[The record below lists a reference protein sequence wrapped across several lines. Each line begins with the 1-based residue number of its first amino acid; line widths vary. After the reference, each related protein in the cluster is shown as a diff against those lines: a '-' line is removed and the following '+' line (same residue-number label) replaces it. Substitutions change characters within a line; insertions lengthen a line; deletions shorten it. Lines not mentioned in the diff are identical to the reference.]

1 MTIRNKYIVNIVAFF
16 LRKKVIKAVF
26 HFERILYDKDL
37 TRLTFLNR
45 TLNAFEEQS
54 DAYKKTLKEEI
65 RKESGK

>member
-16 LRKKVIKAVF
+16 LRKDALRAVF
-26 HFERILYDKDL
+26 HFERVLYDKDL

-45 TLNAFEEQS
+45 TLNTFEEQS

-65 RKESGK
+65 GKESGK

>member
-1 MTIRNKYIVNIVAFF
+1 MTIRNKYVVKTLAFF
-16 LRKKVIKAVF
+16 LRKDVLRAVF

-45 TLNAFEEQS
+45 TLNAFKEQS